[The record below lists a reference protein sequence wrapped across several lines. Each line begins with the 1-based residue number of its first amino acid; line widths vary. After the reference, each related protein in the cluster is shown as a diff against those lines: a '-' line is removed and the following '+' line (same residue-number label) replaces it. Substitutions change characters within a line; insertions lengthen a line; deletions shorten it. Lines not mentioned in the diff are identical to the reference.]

1 MIFKLALR
9 NLVRRRTQSLLAAG
23 AVAGGLSLIIF
34 TTNFQDGSWRG
45 VVDDS
50 IRAASGH
57 VVVQAKGYQ
66 DEKDAELLLSDSSTI
81 AEKVRGV
88 APHTHVVRRLF
99 LQGMVASPDN
109 AVAIALHG
117 VEPVPESETSQ
128 VADQLTQGAWL
139 PDDDGAWLLI
149 GHRLA
154 KRLNVSIDDKVVVSI
169 SHKGEI
175 QGLPF
180 RVAGIF
186 ETGSTQLDNFF
197 ALASLSAAQSM
208 LPGVKDPAT
217 QVSIQVPEYQ
227 AEASLLPTVQGALST
242 DHEILTW
249 QESLPEL
256 YKAELLDKRAAYF
269 MWFFFG
275 ALASIGVLNV
285 LLMSLFQRIRE
296 FGMLQAL
303 GMRPNDLVRLL
314 VAEGFLLGLLGSLAG
329 LVIGCVATYPLAVY
343 GIDVA
348 AMQDSVPVSNVALN
362 TLIKGVWSW
371 DKMLLWSGY
380 HVLLA
385 LLASLWPALRASR
398 LEPVESLRAT

>member
-9 NLVRRRTQSLLAAG
+9 NLMRRRTQSLLAAG

-66 DEKDAELLLSDSSTI
+66 QEKDPELLLSDSSAI
-81 AEKVRGV
+81 AEQVRGV

-109 AVAIALHG
+109 AVAVALRG
-117 VEPVPESETSQ
+117 VEPGPESRTSR
-128 VADQLTQGAWL
+128 VVDKLTEGDWL
-139 PDDDGAWLLI
+139 PKDDGAWLLI

-154 KRLNVSIDDKVVVSI
+154 RRLNVGVGDKVVVSI
-169 SHKGEI
+169 SHRGEI

-186 ETGSTQLDNFF
+186 ETGSSQLDNFF
-197 ALASLSAAQSM
+197 ALASLAATQSL
-208 LPGVKDPAT
+208 LPGVLDPAT
-217 QVSIQVPEYQ
+217 QVSIQVPQYQ
-227 AEASLLPTVQGALST
+227 AEASLLPTVAGALEG
-242 DHEILTW
+242 DHEILRW
-249 QESLPEL
+249 QESLPDL
-256 YKAELLDKRAAYF
+256 YKAELLDKRGAHF

-275 ALASIGVLNV
+275 ALASLGILNV

-314 VAEGFLLGLLGSLAG
+314 MAEGFLVGLLGSLAG
-329 LVIGCVATYPLAVY
+329 LAMGCAATYPLVVY
-343 GIDVA
+343 GIDFA
-348 AMQDSVPVSNVALN
+348 AMQDSVPVSGVALD

-371 DKMLLWSGY
+371 EKMLLWSGY
-380 HVLLA
+380 HLILA
-385 LLASLWPALRASR
+385 LLASLWPAVRASR

>member
-9 NLVRRRTQSLLAAG
+9 NLLRRRTQSLLAAG

-109 AVAIALHG
+109 TVAIALHG

-128 VADQLTQGAWL
+128 VADKLTQGAWL

-197 ALASLSAAQSM
+197 ALASLKAAQSM

-227 AEASLLPTVQGALST
+227 AEASLLPNVQGALNG
-242 DHEILTW
+242 DLEILTT
-249 QESLPEL
+249 S
-256 YKAELLDKRAAYF
+256 
-269 MWFFFG
+269 
-275 ALASIGVLNV
+275 
-285 LLMSLFQRIRE
+285 
-296 FGMLQAL
+296 
-303 GMRPNDLVRLL
+303 
-314 VAEGFLLGLLGSLAG
+314 
-329 LVIGCVATYPLAVY
+329 T
-343 GIDVA
+343 
-348 AMQDSVPVSNVALN
+348 
-362 TLIKGVWSW
+362 
-371 DKMLLWSGY
+371 
-380 HVLLA
+380 
-385 LLASLWPALRASR
+385 
-398 LEPVESLRAT
+398 